1 MQNLFKFKVSL
12 LSTILA
18 FLVISFLGLNLIATY
33 SGTYHGSLMNTWP
46 FTAGQFPYTNDVF
59 LQNNIFSKTSIIFGL
74 FSFLKINMSN
84 DFIGFQVH
92 TFLSLISGVFLFKIV
107 KEFANIKN
115 INIIIIIIFSII
127 AIDGKYFLVDANY
140 SSWMIRHTGTTSH
153 IGHAS
158 IFIFFWALLKE
169 KNITLFF
176 LTPVMLL
183 ISVKST
189 FFSIGIG
196 IIYSLFFYKSFKK
209 KFWIISPIVTIL
221 YMLSINVHS
230 EIYDFETR
238 KILFDHLISREGNE
252 ASFHLQP
259 IIKIF
264 LFILSFPVFFL
275 LAKKLES
282 KKLKNLF
289 ITTLVCTVGCFI
301 WGFFYHKYG
310 GNIWPQPKV
319 AALGPTRAVEVYE
332 LFFAI
337 ILAIYIYKI
346 NFPAILKIGLYCCLY
361 YIPYGEK
368 GVFLSLIIICSLIV
382 IFLILKNSKF
392 KSLNKIFLSEEK
404 SFGPLSAIIF
414 FLLIFPSVIY
424 TISTKQFDMYSMKKI
439 NKWKT
444 GPLHGKHN
452 RIDSA
457 VLLQKCEDFIL
468 FDPDGK
474 NWTNVIAGK
483 SQYFDFT
490 RLGINL
496 FSIKLYNISKERDQI
511 YEDIMSS
518 LQNNKAIS
526 VSSEN
531 KLIKDNVVLLVNKK
545 ESSLFSSKIK
555 KIDLKNGDF
564 LILFLNMEK
573 ENLFYN
579 DCLKRLR

>member
-1 MQNLFKFKVSL
+1 
-12 LSTILA
+12 
-18 FLVISFLGLNLIATY
+18 
-33 SGTYHGSLMNTWP
+33 MNTWP
-46 FTAGQFPYTNDVF
+46 FTAGKFPYTNDVF
-59 LQNNIFSKTSIIFGL
+59 LQNNIFSKTSIIFDL

-84 DFIGFQVH
+84 DFVGFQVH
-92 TFLSLISGVFLFKIV
+92 TFLSLMSGIFLFKIV
-107 KEFANIKN
+107 KEFADIKN

-127 AIDGKYFLVDANY
+127 AIDGKYFLVDSNY
-140 SSWMIRHTGTTSH
+140 SSWMINHTGSTSH

-176 LTPVMLL
+176 LAPVMLL

-209 KFWIISPIVTIL
+209 KFWIIAPIITIL
-221 YMLSINVHS
+221 YLLSINVHS
-230 EIYDFETR
+230 EIYDFDTR
-238 KILFDHLISREGNE
+238 KILFDHLILREGNE
-252 ASFHLQP
+252 ASFHLLP
-259 IIKIF
+259 MIKIF
-264 LFILSFPVFFL
+264 LFIISFPVFFL
-275 LAKKLES
+275 LIKKLES

-289 ITTLVCTVGCFI
+289 IITLICTVSCFI
-301 WGFFYHKYG
+301 WGYFYHKYG

-332 LFFAI
+332 LFFAV
-337 ILAIYIYKI
+337 ILAIHIYKI

-368 GVFLSLIIICSLIV
+368 GVLLSLIIMCFSGT
-382 IFLILKNSKF
+382 IFLILKKF
-392 KSLNKIFLSEEK
+392 KFKNINKIFLLQEK

-424 TISTKQFDMYSMKKI
+424 TISTKQFDIYSMKKI

-444 GPLHGKHN
+444 GPLHGNHS

-457 VLLQKCEDFIL
+457 IALQKCEDFIL
-468 FDPDGK
+468 FDPIGK

-496 FSIKLYNISKERDQI
+496 FSIKLFNISKERYPI

-518 LQNNKAIS
+518 LQNSKTIS

-531 KLIKDNVVLLVNKK
+531 KLVRDNVVLLVNKK
-545 ESSLFSSKIK
+545 ESSLFSSRVK

-564 LILFLNMEK
+564 LVLFLSGEK

-579 DCLKRLR
+579 NCLKRL